1 MQLLLDARR
10 SCLHHAIKPSGR
22 RSDGPIGHHP
32 RVFRDDFGLARF
44 RPDVARTFLV
54 AGFVA
59 LRVELLADFVAT
71 FRFGVD
77 FDFFAAERFFAAPV
91 EARFFAVDAFAFVG
105 RLVG

>member
-1 MQLLLDARR
+1 
-10 SCLHHAIKPSGR
+10 
-22 RSDGPIGHHP
+22 
-32 RVFRDDFGLARF
+32 LARF

-59 LRVELLADFVAT
+59 LRVELFADFVAT

-77 FDFFAAERFFAAPV
+77 FDFLAGVRFFAAPV